1 MLPRICGCGV
11 IGYSDHDCDRFEGVQ
26 IKEDIAVTNMNMTD
40 IDNIALIGRNIAGEI
55 SYQDVYIV

>member
-1 MLPRICGCGV
+1 MLPRICVCGV

-40 IDNIALIGRNIAGEI
+40 IDKTTLIGRNIACEI
-55 SYQDVYIV
+55 SYLDV